1 MNEEFDRQGRF
12 GEGHQSFIAALEAI
26 RPRLHRYC
34 ARMTGSPFD
43 GEDIAQEAI
52 FEAFRKSERYD
63 PSRLLEPWVV
73 QIAHN
78 RCIDFIRH
86 RNAVAKAEHG
96 AGLAEETIGQPV
108 ETSGPW
114 IERALEG
121 LVTRLP
127 PKERACILLKDVFD
141 YSLEETA
148 ALVGSTVGGVKAAL
162 KRGRTKLSTSP
173 PPRVTASPTDAAGVL
188 SLYAERFNRRDWDAV
203 RELIRDDALLRIS
216 DIYAGSVKRQYFTTF
231 EKMAF
236 AFRLVP
242 GRVDGQH
249 VLMLHGGI
257 SSNDTVSAIILLE
270 TTENQIWRIRHYTR
284 CPWLLQTASHIE
296 VNGSPEDLDQQPL
309 VDPSLAR
316 A

>member
-1 MNEEFDRQGRF
+1 MKEEFDQQGRF
-12 GEGHQSFIAALEAI
+12 GERHQSFIAALESI

-34 ARMTGSPFD
+34 ARMTGSAFD

-52 FEAFRKSERYD
+52 FEAYRKSERYD
-63 PSRLLEPWVV
+63 PSRPLEPWVT

-86 RNAVAKAEHG
+86 RKVVAKAQNA
-96 AGLAEETIGQPV
+96 AGWVEEMIEQPV
-108 ETSGPW
+108 EPSGPW

-148 ALVGSTVGGVKAAL
+148 ALVGSTVGGVKSAL
-162 KRGRTKLSTSP
+162 KRGRIKLSTPKAP
-173 PPRVTASPTDAAGVL
+173 PATTSRTDIPGVL

-203 RELIRDDALLRIS
+203 RELIREDALLRIS

-231 EKMAF
+231 EAMTF
-236 AFRLVP
+236 PFRLVQ
-242 GRVDGQH
+242 GRVDDQA
-249 VLMLHGGI
+249 VLMLLGGI
-257 SSNDTVSAIILLE
+257 SSGDCVSAVILLE
-270 TTENQIWRIRHYTR
+270 TTENQIQRIRHYTR

-296 VNGSPEDLDQQPL
+296 VNGRQESLDRQL
-309 VDPSLAR
+309 LGCLALS
-316 A
+316 